1 MISKKKLVNALFII
15 NFLFYGFGQYVTNNI
30 STPAGHMLSILPHIL
45 LIVFYALDSLY
56 GRQFVFRVNF
66 QALWVLLFVGV
77 FGYSGLVGLRV
88 GIPGYDFVKTLT
100 EVLRVG
106 VPFVGFLIWNF
117 YNADDDAFDPVRQT
131 LIGLGIYFIVNLM
144 GVAAGI
150 TTQAHGFEDRISLPF
165 SDGIYDGGNV
175 LAIFAILIF
184 PILIQLRGASVGQ
197 RFKYILYFGAI
208 CALLFVINSRLTILI
223 LMFIL
228 GIFTVR
234 LAYVHWAIFAGAWFM
249 IPFLLNSKM
258 LVYNILSSPMFASIL
273 KRVDLEDITS
283 YNSRAYIWERAVEW
297 IEKDQTGILTGNGFR
312 GFGTLRIYE
321 DITDKWMV
329 DVYTLHSHST
339 MLDLMICQGLIGLGI
354 VFGMMYLAMQFFR
367 RAGKNKENTARFYPI
382 IIFLLY
388 LMQIDSFVYPGGIG
402 FEIFLMMFSLLA
414 VNRKKEEIES
424 LAEEAEIYEVSDRDV
439 ELRGV
444 Y

>member
-1 MISKKKLVNALFII
+1 MISKRKLVNALFIV
-15 NFLFYGFGQYVTNNI
+15 NFLFFGFGQYITNNF

-56 GRQFVFRVNF
+56 GRKFIFRVNL
-66 QALWVLLFVGV
+66 QAIWVLLFVGA
-77 FGYSGLVGLRV
+77 FAYSGLVGLRV
-88 GIPGYDFVKTLT
+88 GIPGYDLIKTIT

-106 VPFVGFLIWNF
+106 VPFIGFLIWNF
-117 YNADDDAFDPVRQT
+117 YNAGDESFDPVRQT

-150 TTQAHGFEDRISLPF
+150 TTLAHGFEDRISLPF

-197 RFKYILYFGAI
+197 RFKYILYFGII
-208 CALLFVINSRLTILI
+208 CGLLFVINSRLTILI
-223 LMFIL
+223 LLFIM

-234 LAYVHWAIFAGAWFM
+234 LAYVHWAIFIGAWCM

-339 MLDLMICQGLIGLGI
+339 MLDLLICQGIIGLGI
-354 VFGMMYLAMQFFR
+354 VFGMMFIAMRFFR
-367 RAGKNKENTARFYPI
+367 MAKKNGYNNMVRFYPI
-382 IIFLLY
+382 VIFLLY

-402 FEIFLMMFSLLA
+402 FEIFLMLFSLLA
-414 VNRKKEEIES
+414 VNRKEELGSDEEVKEERKELIES
-424 LAEEAEIYEVSDRDV
+424 QVAMS
-439 ELRGV
+439 
-444 Y
+444 